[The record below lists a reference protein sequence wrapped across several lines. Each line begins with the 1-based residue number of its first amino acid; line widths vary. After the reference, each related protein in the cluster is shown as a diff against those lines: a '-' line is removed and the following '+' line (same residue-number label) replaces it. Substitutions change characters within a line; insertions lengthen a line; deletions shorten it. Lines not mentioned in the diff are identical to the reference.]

1 MKLQHTTKDKIWIDE
16 SGTQIPYNR
25 TTPIE
30 RKKEK
35 HAFNLLKKGQNVTKI
50 LAELKAAV
58 KEASD
63 EVLNAEREASNVKLS
78 EKGNYTWYNFDKS
91 IKIQVDVNEP
101 IKFDEIKI
109 ASAKEKLMNLIR
121 TNINGDE
128 FIISIAEDAFQT
140 SSGKLDPKKILGLRK
155 HSARIKNQAIKLEWD
170 DTMKLIDASITRP
183 KSKSYY
189 KIWVKNEEGEYEGV
203 ELNFSNI

>member
-25 TTPIE
+25 TTAVE

-35 HAFNLLKKGQNVTKI
+35 HAFTLLKKGQNVTKI

-140 SSGKLDPKKILGLRK
+140 SFGKLDPKKILGLRK

-170 DTMKLIDASITRP
+170 ETMKLIDASITRP

>member
-63 EVLNAEREASNVKLS
+63 VVLNAEREASNVKLS

-121 TNINGDE
+121 TNINGDD

-155 HSARIKNQAIKLEWD
+155 HSSRIRNEAIKLEWEEI
-170 DTMKLIDASITRP
+170 MKQIDASITRP

>member
-1 MKLQHTTKDKIWIDE
+1 MTLQHTSKDKFWIDE

-35 HAFNLLKKGQNVTKI
+35 HAAAILKKGQSVFKI
-50 LAELKAAV
+50 LSDLKAAV
-58 KEASD
+58 REASE
-63 EVLNAEREASNVKLS
+63 EVLNDEREASNVKLS
-78 EKGNYTWYNFDKS
+78 EKGNYTWYNFDRS
-91 IKIQVDVNEP
+91 IKIQVDVSEP

-121 TNINGDE
+121 TNISGDD

-140 SSGKLDPKKILGLRK
+140 SSGRLDPAKILGLRK
-155 HSARIKNQAIKLEWD
+155 HSSRIKNEVIKAEWEAI
-170 DTMKLIDASITRP
+170 MKQIDSSITRP

-189 KIWVKNEEGEYEGV
+189 KIWVKNTEGQYEGV
-203 ELNFSNI
+203 ELNFSKI

>member
-170 DTMKLIDASITRP
+170 ETMKLIDASITRP

>member
-1 MKLQHTTKDKIWIDE
+1 MVLQHKSSDKFWIDE

-25 TTPIE
+25 TTAVE

-35 HAFNLLKKGQNVTKI
+35 YAFTLLKKGQSVFKI

-58 KEASD
+58 REASD

-101 IKFDEIKI
+101 IRFDEIKI

-155 HSARIKNQAIKLEWD
+155 HSARIKNEAIKLEWEE
-170 DTMKLIDASITRP
+170 TMKLIDASITRP

>member
-1 MKLQHTTKDKIWIDE
+1 MILQHTSKDKFWIDE

-35 HAFNLLKKGQNVTKI
+35 HAAAILKKGQSVFKI
-50 LAELKAAV
+50 LSELKAAV
-58 KEASD
+58 REASE

-78 EKGNYTWYNFDKS
+78 EKGNYTWYNFDRS
-91 IKIQVDVNEP
+91 IKIQVDVSEP

-155 HSARIKNQAIKLEWD
+155 HSSRIKNVVIKAEWEAI
-170 DTMKLIDASITRP
+170 MKQIDSSITRP

-189 KIWVKNEEGEYEGV
+189 KIWVKNTEGQYEGV

>member
-1 MKLQHTTKDKIWIDE
+1 MKLQHSLKDKIWIDE
-16 SGTQIPYNR
+16 SGTHIPYNR
-25 TTPIE
+25 TTAIE

-35 HAFNLLKKGQNVTKI
+35 YAFSLLKKAQSVSKI

-58 KEASD
+58 REASE
-63 EVLNAEREASNVKLS
+63 EVLNHERSASNVKLS

-155 HSARIKNQAIKLEWD
+155 HSSRIKNGDIKTEWEA
-170 DTMKLIDASITRP
+170 TMKLIDASITRP

-189 KIWVKNEEGEYEGV
+189 KIWVKNEDGEYESV
-203 ELNFSNI
+203 ELNFSNV

>member
-121 TNINGDE
+121 TNINGDD

-155 HSARIKNQAIKLEWD
+155 HSSRIRNEAIKLEWEEI
-170 DTMKLIDASITRP
+170 MKQIDASITRP

>member
-1 MKLQHTTKDKIWIDE
+1 MKLQHTSKDKIWIDE
-16 SGTQIPYNR
+16 AGDQIPYNR
-25 TTPIE
+25 TTAIE

-35 HAFNLLKKGQNVTKI
+35 HAFSLLKKGKAVYQV
-50 LAELKAAV
+50 LADLKAAIR
-58 KEASD
+58 EASD

-91 IKIQVDVNEP
+91 IKIQVDVSEP
-101 IKFDEIKI
+101 IRFDEIKI
-109 ASAKEKLMNLIR
+109 AAAKEKLMELIR
-121 TNINGDE
+121 TNISGDE

-155 HSARIKNQAIKLEWD
+155 HSARIRNEKIKQKFD
-170 DTMKLIDASITRP
+170 DTMKLIDSSITRP

-189 KIWVKNEEGEYEGV
+189 KIWVKDSEGKYQGV

>member
-121 TNINGDE
+121 TNINGDD

-155 HSARIKNQAIKLEWD
+155 HSSRIRNEAIKLEWEVI
-170 DTMKLIDASITRP
+170 MKQIDASITRP